1 MSIQNQ
7 EVLAVIQTSA
17 QVAAVERLKPCF
29 ASCQSMDQEIP
40 SCGEENPGNILQGY
54 GETVFLVSGEDT
66 DQSAANLQTTWD
78 GF

>member
-40 SCGEENPGNILQGY
+40 SCGEENP
-54 GETVFLVSGEDT
+54 
-66 DQSAANLQTTWD
+66 
-78 GF
+78 